1 MPPASPPPNAK
12 PAPVTKPRRAEWLSA
27 LVVVAVGAPLIFL
40 YTRAMAD
47 GEQRRKEAPLRA
59 MLGNQTFE
67 RLARG
72 EKTEEHYLGNELLA
86 PDFTLNDR
94 NGKPWRLR
102 DQRGKVVVMNFWTI
116 TCQPCV
122 EELPSFLELADMAA
136 AHDDIEVV
144 AVTTDRDFREVAT
157 LFPSQF
163 RLKVLFDPE
172 RKVVRDKYGTKLFPE
187 TWIIDGRGVVR
198 MRVDGRRN
206 WSDALTFDAIERFL

>member
-1 MPPASPPPNAK
+1 MPSPAAPQPTSRTHAK
-12 PAPVTKPRRAEWLSA
+12 SKRSELGSA
-27 LVVVAVGAPLIFL
+27 LIVLLVGAPLIFL

-59 MLGNQTFE
+59 MLGSQTFD

-72 EKTEEHYLGNELLA
+72 EKTEEHYLGNELSA
-86 PDFTLNDR
+86 PDFTLSDR
-94 NGKPWRLR
+94 HGKPWKLS

-122 EELPSFLELADMAA
+122 EELPSFLELADLAA
-136 AHDDIEVV
+136 KHDNIEVV
-144 AVTTDRDFREVAT
+144 AVSTDKDFSEVAT

-163 RLKVLFDPE
+163 RLKVLFDPD
-172 RKVVRDKYGTKLFPE
+172 RKVVRDKFGTKLFPE

-198 MRVDGRRN
+198 MRIDGRRN
-206 WSDALTFDAIERFL
+206 WSDALTFDAIQMFL